1 MHSSFFQDS
10 SVLGVILG
18 SVLGFLAGA
27 IVVCVGYFCY
37 ARRAKSY
44 NLQSRS
50 DARAKI
56 DYYSTSPEAF
66 LLSQT
71 RPVQV
76 QPNVYTLAKSSAETY
91 PEITELDDGEQ
102 QRIRITKPYEVG
114 AIATIEEDGEEL
126 EDGSPQELVASEGTP
141 SKGKPKLSK
150 RMSLPTTLKSEGLVH
165 PSAEDFFRKK
175 SSGGEEEC
183 RLEFSCFY
191 DTASRELHITVIQV
205 VGISTPDESFLRPP
219 NCSVKMRILPE
230 MLSWQWTR
238 KISRTTNPAFNETFI
253 VPGFV
258 HNKLRECT
266 VHFVVLDFDHVQ
278 DNVYVIGEVFMPLS
292 ELRANRLEKIIK
304 RVNPL
309 SF

>member
-1 MHSSFFQDS
+1 MTDP

-27 IVVCVGYFCY
+27 IVVCVGYFVY
-37 ARRAKSY
+37 AKRSGNY
-44 NLQSRS
+44 SPLSR
-50 DARAKI
+50 DVRAKI
-56 DYYSTSPEAF
+56 DYYSASSPEGAF
-66 LLSQT
+66 LAAQT

-76 QPNVYTLAKSSAETY
+76 QPNVYTLAKSSAESY
-91 PEITELDDGEQ
+91 PEITELNDVEQ
-102 QRIRITKPYEVG
+102 QRIRITKPYGAG
-114 AIATIEEDGEEL
+114 AITTIQEDSEDV
-126 EDGSPQELVASEGTP
+126 EDGSARSLQRSGLSG
-141 SKGKPKLSK
+141 SDKPKLSK
-150 RMSLPTTLKSEGLVH
+150 RMSLPSNLKSDGLFN
-165 PSAEDFFRKK
+165 PNPEEFLKK
-175 SSGGEEEC
+175 KLSSEEEEC

-292 ELRANRLEKIIK
+292 ELRANRLEKIVK

>member
-1 MHSSFFQDS
+1 M
-10 SVLGVILG
+10 ILG

-27 IVVCVGYFCY
+27 IVVCVGYFVY
-37 ARRAKSY
+37 AKRSKSY
-44 NLQSRS
+44 NPHSR

-56 DYYSTSPEAF
+56 DYYSASSPEGAF
-66 LLSQT
+66 LLAQT
-71 RPVQV
+71 RQVQV
-76 QPNVYTLAKSSAETY
+76 QPNVYTLAKSSAESY

-102 QRIRITKPYEVG
+102 KRIRITKPYEAG
-114 AIATIEEDGEEL
+114 AITTIQEDGEDI
-126 EDGSPQELVASEGTP
+126 EDGSPGSLRGEGSP
-141 SKGKPKLSK
+141 GRDKPKLTK
-150 RMSLPTTLKSEGLVH
+150 RMSLPSTLKSEGLFN
-165 PSAEDFFRKK
+165 PNPEEFLKKKLSAA
-175 SSGGEEEC
+175 EEEC

-205 VGISTPDESFLRPP
+205 VGILTPDESFLRPP

-238 KISRTTNPAFNETFI
+238 KISRTSNPAFNETFI

>member
-1 MHSSFFQDS
+1 M
-10 SVLGVILG
+10 ILG

-27 IVVCVGYFCY
+27 IVVCVGYFVY
-37 ARRAKSY
+37 AKRSKSY
-44 NLQSRS
+44 NPQSR

-56 DYYSTSPEAF
+56 DYYSASSPEGAF
-66 LLSQT
+66 LLAQT
-71 RPVQV
+71 RQVQV
-76 QPNVYTLAKSSAETY
+76 QPNVYTLAKSSAESY

-102 QRIRITKPYEVG
+102 KRIRITKPYEAG
-114 AIATIEEDGEEL
+114 AITTIQEDGEDV
-126 EDGSPQELVASEGTP
+126 EDGSPGSLRSEGSP
-141 SKGKPKLSK
+141 GRDKPKLTK
-150 RMSLPTTLKSEGLVH
+150 RMSLPSTLKSEGLFN
-165 PSAEDFFRKK
+165 PNPEEFLKKKLSAA
-175 SSGGEEEC
+175 EEEC

-205 VGISTPDESFLRPP
+205 VGILTPDESFLRPP

-238 KISRTTNPAFNETFI
+238 KISRTSNPAFNETFI

>member
-1 MHSSFFQDS
+1 M
-10 SVLGVILG
+10 
-18 SVLGFLAGA
+18 
-27 IVVCVGYFCY
+27 VCVAYFCY
-37 ARRAKSY
+37 ARRSKSY
-44 NLQSRS
+44 NTQSRRE
-50 DARAKI
+50 ARAKI
-56 DYYSTSPEAF
+56 DYYSSGPEAF

-76 QPNVYTLAKSSAETY
+76 QPNVYTLAKSSAESY
-91 PEITELDDGEQ
+91 PEITELDAGEQ

-114 AIATIEEDGEEL
+114 TFTTIEEDSEL
-126 EDGSPQELVASEGTP
+126 EDANPQEPPVSNGTIA
-141 SKGKPKLSK
+141 KEKPKLSK
-150 RMSLPTTLKSEGLVH
+150 RMSLPTTLQPDGLVNA
-165 PSAEDFFRKK
+165 SAEEFFRRKT
-175 SSGGEEEC
+175 SGNEEEC

-191 DTASRELHITVIQV
+191 DTGSRELHITVIQV

-292 ELRANRLEKIIK
+292 ELRANRLERIIK

>member
-1 MHSSFFQDS
+1 MTDS
-10 SVLGVILG
+10 SVLGVVLG
-18 SVLGFLAGA
+18 SVLGFLAGG
-27 IVVCVGYFCY
+27 IVVGVAYLCY
-37 ARRAKSY
+37 TRRSKSY
-44 NLQSRS
+44 NTHSQSDERPM
-50 DARAKI
+50 I
-56 DYYSTSPEAF
+56 DHYYTTSPEGYMI
-66 LLSQT
+66 SQT

-76 QPNVYTLAKSSAETY
+76 QPNVYTLAKSSTESY
-91 PEITELDDGEQ
+91 PEITELVNGEQ
-102 QRIRITKPYEVG
+102 QRIRVTEPYEIG
-114 AIATIEEDGEEL
+114 AITTIQEDGEEG
-126 EDGSPQELVASEGTP
+126 EDGAASPGSGTSDLV

-150 RMSLPTTLKSEGLVH
+150 RMSLPTSFKSDGLVH

-175 SSGGEEEC
+175 EEEEC

-205 VGISTPDESFLRPP
+205 AGISTPDESFLRPP

-238 KISRTTNPAFNETFI
+238 KISRTNNPAFNETFI

>member
-1 MHSSFFQDS
+1 M
-10 SVLGVILG
+10 ILG

-27 IVVCVGYFCY
+27 IVVCVGYFVY
-37 ARRAKSY
+37 ARRSRTY
-44 NLQSRS
+44 NSQSR
-50 DARAKI
+50 DVRAKI
-56 DYYSTSPEAF
+56 DYYSASSPEGAF
-66 LLSQT
+66 LVAQT

-76 QPNVYTLAKSSAETY
+76 QPNVYTLAKSSAESY

-102 QRIRITKPYEVG
+102 QRIRRTRPYQAGVIT
-114 AIATIEEDGEEL
+114 TIDEDGEDIQ
-126 EDGSPQELVASEGTP
+126 DGSESSRSLESEALAV
-141 SKGKPKLSK
+141 KPKLSK
-150 RMSLPTTLKSEGLVH
+150 RMSLPTTLKSDGLVH
-165 PSAEDFFRKK
+165 PSPEEFFRKK
-175 SSGGEEEC
+175 GSPGEEEC

>member
-1 MHSSFFQDS
+1 MTDS
-10 SVLGVILG
+10 SVLGVVLG
-18 SVLGFLAGA
+18 SVLGFLAGG
-27 IVVCVGYFCY
+27 IVVGVAYLCY
-37 ARRAKSY
+37 TRRSKSY
-44 NLQSRS
+44 NTHSQSDERPM
-50 DARAKI
+50 I
-56 DYYSTSPEAF
+56 DHYYTTSPEGYMI
-66 LLSQT
+66 SQT

-76 QPNVYTLAKSSAETY
+76 QPNVYTLAKSSTESY
-91 PEITELDDGEQ
+91 PEITELVNGEQ
-102 QRIRITKPYEVG
+102 QRIRVTEPYEIG
-114 AIATIEEDGEEL
+114 AITTIQEVGEDREDGTSSP
-126 EDGSPQELVASEGTP
+126 GSGTSDLVSN
-141 SKGKPKLSK
+141 GKPKLGK
-150 RMSLPTTLKSEGLVH
+150 RMSLPSSLKSDGLVH

-175 SSGGEEEC
+175 ISGEEEC

-205 VGISTPDESFLRPP
+205 AGISTPDESFLRPP

-238 KISRTTNPAFNETFI
+238 KISRTNNPAFNETFI

>member
-1 MHSSFFQDS
+1 M
-10 SVLGVILG
+10 ILG

-27 IVVCVGYFCY
+27 IVVCVGYFVY
-37 ARRAKSY
+37 AK
-44 NLQSRS
+44 RS
-50 DARAKI
+50 KTHNPHDVRAKI
-56 DYYSTSPEAF
+56 DYYSATSPEGAF
-66 LLSQT
+66 LIAQT

-76 QPNVYTLAKSSAETY
+76 QPNVYTLAKSSAESY
-91 PEITELDDGEQ
+91 PEITELDNGEQ
-102 QRIRITKPYEVG
+102 QRVRITEPYEAG
-114 AIATIEEDGEEL
+114 AITTIDEDGEDV
-126 EDGSPQELVASEGTP
+126 EDGSLGSLESEASTGNH
-141 SKGKPKLSK
+141 KPKLSK
-150 RMSLPTTLKSEGLVH
+150 RMSLPATLKSEGLVH
-165 PSAEDFFRKK
+165 PSPEEFLRKK
-175 SSGGEEEC
+175 ISTGEEEC
-183 RLEFSCFY
+183 RLQFSCFY

-238 KISRTTNPAFNETFI
+238 KISRTTSPAFNETFI

-292 ELRANRLEKIIK
+292 ELRANRLEKITK